1 MRGMELLRK
10 DWEYQ
15 LNEAEILLFSYG
27 TDGYWMIQKEFY
39 RWVRL
44 QNETE
49 RDWDW
54 DILCEQ
60 LMVYFIFTYFCGAV
74 YDGEV
79 FVNMQMAAAS
89 ISILWDLLAVRWL
102 KNEKSL
108 DAEDVKEV
116 VYRYSR
122 ELEHSDEN
130 KTYFWEKLKEQR
142 KLF

>member
-74 YDGEV
+74 YDGERCV
-79 FVNMQMAAAS
+79 
-89 ISILWDLLAVRWL
+89 
-102 KNEKSL
+102 
-108 DAEDVKEV
+108 
-116 VYRYSR
+116 
-122 ELEHSDEN
+122 
-130 KTYFWEKLKEQR
+130 
-142 KLF
+142 